1 MNEVSIHLTLASV
14 YGTRK
19 GDRKATHEV
28 IDRGGADSV
37 DKLDDQLDHEND
49 DQ

>member
-1 MNEVSIHLTLASV
+1 MTEVSIHPILTSA
-14 YGTRK
+14 YGGRK
-19 GDRKATHEV
+19 GEGKATHEV
-28 IDRGGADSV
+28 VDGGCADSV